1 MKNIISTLSRFLKKS
16 YPAEIILATA
26 IITLIDYF
34 IYPASTGFLNY
45 LYNPYFLIILF
56 FAVFY
61 GKASGVVSLLFSI
74 AAVVISA
81 IVSDSLRTT
90 DFVYT
95 FIASTEVHDSII
107 QYIFIS
113 LLMIILLGEIR
124 DNLGGIIRV
133 LKDKNLLLN
142 NQITKLN
149 HEITALTM
157 VNEEYQDRILG
168 QQNSL
173 ISLYSSIIA
182 LNSLNLESI
191 YPNILDAIVKF
202 TGAEKCSIWK
212 YERED
217 NVLELLSERGW
228 EHDDNHVTPYK
239 KSTENITGWVV
250 RNNVIF
256 SIKMLQ
262 KYKNLREIDTKEN
275 ILTVPINIDNQVW
288 GAINIEQMPFIKYNM
303 YTEQLLMMIADLA
316 APIIRNA
323 IRFTELTKQGEV
335 HPVTGFHSLEELF
348 IVLEEE
354 FKKAVAHKTNLSL
367 LIIEIANS
375 EELLD
380 THYQDDILLLLKEV
394 SDLVIQLSKGH
405 AMIFQYKE
413 AFQFAAILPNMD
425 YDGTAMFSLS
435 LVEQNSRKLY
445 SIKGEVVNPELIIGY
460 SSLRSN
466 HESREDM
473 IILAENLLLM
483 QKI

>member
-1 MKNIISTLSRFLKKS
+1 MRNMISTLSRFLKKS
-16 YPAEIILATA
+16 HPAEIILAIA
-26 IITLIDYF
+26 ALTLIDYF
-34 IYPASTGFLNY
+34 LYPHSFGFINY
-45 LYNPYFLIILF
+45 VYNPYFLIILF

-61 GKASGVVSLLFSI
+61 GKAPGVITLLFSI
-74 AAVVISA
+74 VSVWVSSYISDM
-81 IVSDSLRTT
+81 IRSTN
-90 DFVYT
+90 YIHT
-95 FIASTEVHDSII
+95 FITSGQSLHQAI
-107 QYIFIS
+107 QFVFIS
-113 LLMIILLGEIR
+113 LLMIIILGEIR
-124 DNLGGIIRV
+124 DNLGGVIRG
-133 LKDKNLLLN
+133 LKNKNLLLD
-142 NQITKLN
+142 NQITRLN

-217 NVLELLSERGW
+217 NTLELLAEHGW
-228 EHDDNHVTPYK
+228 ENADNTGTPFR

-262 KYKNLREIDTKEN
+262 KYKNLRELDSKEN

-303 YTEQLLMMIADLA
+303 YTEQLLMMMADLA

-323 IRFTELTKQGEV
+323 IRFTELTREGEV

-354 FKKAVAHKTNLSL
+354 FKQSVSQKTNLSL
-367 LIIEIANS
+367 LIVEIAKS
-375 EELLD
+375 EDLLEI
-380 THYQDDILLLLKEV
+380 HYQDDILIVLKEI

-413 AFQFAAILPNMD
+413 MFQFAAILPNMD

-435 LVEQNSRKLY
+435 LVEQNSRKMY
-445 SIKGEVVNPELIIGY
+445 SVKGEMVNPELIIGY
-460 SSLRSN
+460 SSLRPN
-466 HESREDM
+466 HESRDDM
-473 IILAENLLLM
+473 IMLAENLLLM